1 MGAMR
6 ARLDTKLVRWVL
18 PTAIALA
25 GFVPVI
31 IGGAVGPPLGVALW
45 SAALVV
51 WWAGMAARL
60 SLSSEDEREAEE
72 RARDYFSRYGHW
84 PDERP
89 GPD

>member
-1 MGAMR
+1 MMGAMR
-6 ARLDTKLVRWVL
+6 ARLDTKLVRWIL

-25 GFVPVI
+25 GVVAVI
-31 IGGAVGPPLGVALW
+31 IGGDVAPALGVALW

-51 WWAGMAARL
+51 WWAGMSARL

-72 RARDYFSRYGHW
+72 RARDFFSRHGHW

-89 GPD
+89 